1 MKMSHKD
8 PETAKN
14 AEPAPRESRGP
25 AIVSIGEYRIRR
37 EIPRVLPAFEAWCR
51 EKNFDVRG
59 DALKA
64 RITAF
69 LGHYARLNR
78 DSDITFLNVQAFA
91 ATLDELMF
99 FGKTN
104 DFLDMTHVFG
114 AYLEFLHATGTWGG
128 THEQFVQLDTYFKC
142 FSFPGF
148 EPSYSPIP
156 ELQAAIIT
164 VPKLSEDEL
173 AEAIGRLPVARRVLS
188 FLQWLGPRREI
199 TSLKVLNK
207 KHVQEAAAALD
218 VDAVPVS
225 GALPVG
231 GQPTNGPVLFKS
243 ATGVGRLELYWGA
256 LVGAGLIELS
266 ASRAY
271 PSPEAIGFLEDPS
284 ANLVEVVRTVARN
297 MYGAFSKEVSDRY
310 QEMEM
315 GYLTRYF
322 LLEAA
327 VEPINT
333 EVLKHPVRGLPDLD
347 PRGDADIIAIA
358 WQRLE
363 RLCDEGLVEIGST
376 LSIPPALL
384 KPLVLE
390 LAKASEVAVRF
401 KDPADEAPAVD
412 GYPPA

>member
-1 MKMSHKD
+1 MSHKD
-8 PETAKN
+8 PRTAKN
-14 AEPAPRESRGP
+14 AEPAQRESRGP
-25 AIVSIGEYRIRR
+25 AVVSIGEYRIRR
-37 EIPRVLPAFEAWCR
+37 ELPLVLPAFEAWCR
-51 EKNFDVRG
+51 EQKFDVGG
-59 DALKA
+59 DELKT

-78 DSDITFLNVQAFA
+78 GSNITFLNVQAFA

-99 FGKTN
+99 SGKTN

-114 AYLEFLHATGTWGG
+114 AYLEFLHTTGTWGG

-156 ELQAAIIT
+156 ELQTATIT
-164 VPKLSEDEL
+164 VPKLSKDETTN
-173 AEAIGRLPVARRVLS
+173 AIGKLPVSKRVLS
-188 FLQWLGPRREI
+188 FLQWLGPRRE
-199 TSLKVLNK
+199 TTRLKVLNK
-207 KHVQEAAAALD
+207 KHVQEVAAALD
-218 VDAVPVS
+218 VDALPVS
-225 GALPVG
+225 SPPPVG

-243 ATGVGRLELYWGA
+243 AADVGRLDLYWNA

-271 PSPEAIGFLEDPS
+271 PSPEAIGLLKDPA
-284 ANLVEVVRTVARN
+284 ANLVEVVRSVARN
-297 MYGAFSKEVSDRY
+297 MYGAFS
-310 QEMEM
+310 QELGERCQAKKT

-327 VEPINT
+327 VEPISA

-347 PRGDADIIAIA
+347 PRGEPDIIAIA
-358 WQRLE
+358 WRRLE
-363 RLCDEGLVEIGST
+363 RLRDEGLVEIGPT
-376 LSIPPALL
+376 VSIPPALL
-384 KPLVLE
+384 KPLALE
-390 LAKASEVAVRF
+390 LAKASEVEVRF
-401 KDPADEAPAVD
+401 KDPADEAPAFD